1 MGNSNCHR
9 TECRLL
15 AAGMPPENLQHRCLQ
30 IVVADAVG
38 YPAKKREGLHVAHQE
53 CFLALREQGHHE
65 HAPRIAQ
72 AHVEQLH
79 RHPFTG
85 DLRHAFAPVD
95 LRVPA
100 GIELQRQIHLG
111 PPLRF
116 PLSGDVCPHCGAATS
131 VALVFQDIANALAG
145 VALLAG
151 PRPAPVLGPYIAR
164 IDELLAE
171 KWWTSYARILTE
183 WIYQYIWADKRAG
196 GDLHTHLRRRKKYRK
211 RSGGGDN
218 RGKIPN
224 RVSIEQ
230 RPAIV
235 DARKRLGDWEGDTVA
250 GKGRKQ
256 YLVTL
261 TERKSRFTLFKKV
274 NSKRASEVKDAV
286 IELLAPYWEKVK
298 TITFDNGKEFADH
311 AYIAQELNA
320 DIYFAHPYA
329 SWERGTN
336 ENANGLIRQY
346 FPKNSNLSDA
356 TQEKISLVH
365 GRLNDRPR
373 KCLDYQ
379 TPKMVFFEFCDV
391 ALDT

>member
-1 MGNSNCHR
+1 MRYTQLTYEQRYQIKALIQMGHNQTEIASVIGVHR
-9 TECRLL
+9 STISRELKRNRGQRGYHPHQAQRLCM
-15 AAGMPPENLQHRCLQ
+15 ARRSKAKRRITAENWAS
-30 IVVADAVG
+30 I
-38 YPAKKREGLHVAHQE
+38 
-53 CFLALREQGHHE
+53 
-65 HAPRIAQ
+65 
-72 AHVEQLH
+72 
-79 RHPFTG
+79 
-85 DLRHAFAPVD
+85 
-95 LRVPA
+95 
-100 GIELQRQIHLG
+100 
-111 PPLRF
+111 
-116 PLSGDVCPHCGAATS
+116 
-131 VALVFQDIANALAG
+131 
-145 VALLAG
+145 
-151 PRPAPVLGPYIAR
+151 
-164 IDELLAE
+164 AE
-171 KWWTSYARILTE
+171 KIRIEWSPEQIADSVDIQISHE

-356 TQEKISLVH
+356 TQEKVSLVH
-365 GRLNDRPR
+365 GRLNNRPR